1 MIVEEAE
8 EERALR
14 LVGCFEK
21 RGKNKED
28 KMRRGR
34 GEKGPKGR
42 QQRPGCSE
50 AWWSKANTLGGVAVW
65 SGGKRGTE
73 RILAPSLRAS
83 LSI

>member
-1 MIVEEAE
+1 MVVEEAE

-14 LVGCFEK
+14 LVGYFEE
-21 RGKNKED
+21 REKNKED

-34 GEKGPKGR
+34 GEKSLKVT
-42 QQRPGCSE
+42 QQRPGRSG
-50 AWWSKANTLGGVAVW
+50 AWWPEANTLDGAEWW